1 MNSLRIS
8 TILYSLF
15 IISLFLKIRV
25 YFVIMILII
34 LFNFLFLKKIKLKK
48 YQIFS
53 ILLIGYTIF
62 SWFYTQGNEMKNLNT
77 LKMILGFSYISV
89 FENSFKNF
97 NPKSYIIFWKKINKV
112 LKILITLNF
121 FQILFIYIKNNIPLL
136 QIFYLKNSSMAYII
150 NFNDVYMFVGNENKN
165 IWSTKL
171 GIIAIIYY
179 FTQKH
184 IIKERVNKK
193 IIILSI
199 LTILL
204 ILSRTGILF
213 LSIFLFLNILENI
226 SFNRKVV
233 FFIPSIPFVYEIGN
247 IFYKRILRI
256 NFNNMHD
263 GGMTRLYNWNLFRL
277 NYFKENYI
285 LGIGLGGT
293 KKFLIKYNT
302 ILADGHMHNVI
313 LNILLELGMIGG
325 ILYFLLITNIFLES
339 RKYLKSSNIVLF
351 FPFFIV
357 LMLQYMGYDNDVVAY
372 FSFILLISYS
382 MKRGRG
388 YDNFISDSNNK

>member
-1 MNSLRIS
+1 MNSLKIN
-8 TILYSLF
+8 TFLYSLF

-25 YFVIMILII
+25 YFAIMILII
-34 LFNFLFLKKIKLKK
+34 LFNFLFLKNIKLKK

-53 ILLIGYTIF
+53 ILLIGYTTF
-62 SWFYTQGNEMKNLNT
+62 SWFYTQGNEIKNLNT

-112 LKILITLNF
+112 LKILIILNF

-199 LTILL
+199 ITILL

-226 SFNRKVV
+226 SFKRKIV
-233 FFIPSIPFVYEIGN
+233 FFIPSIPFIYEIGN
-247 IFYKRILRI
+247 IL
-256 NFNNMHD
+256 
-263 GGMTRLYNWNLFRL
+263 
-277 NYFKENYI
+277 
-285 LGIGLGGT
+285 
-293 KKFLIKYNT
+293 
-302 ILADGHMHNVI
+302 
-313 LNILLELGMIGG
+313 
-325 ILYFLLITNIFLES
+325 
-339 RKYLKSSNIVLF
+339 
-351 FPFFIV
+351 
-357 LMLQYMGYDNDVVAY
+357 
-372 FSFILLISYS
+372 
-382 MKRGRG
+382 
-388 YDNFISDSNNK
+388 

>member
-1 MNSLRIS
+1 MIS
-8 TILYSLF
+8 
-15 IISLFLKIRV
+15 
-25 YFVIMILII
+25 II
-34 LFNFLFLKKIKLKK
+34 LFNFLFLKNIKLKK

-62 SWFYTQGNEMKNLNT
+62 SWFYTQENEMKNLNT

-97 NPKSYIIFWKKINKV
+97 NSKSYIIFWKKINKV
-112 LKILITLNF
+112 LKILIISNF

-150 NFNDVYMFVGNENKN
+150 NFNDIYMFVGNENKN

-184 IIKERVNKK
+184 IIKEKVNKK
-193 IIILSI
+193 IIALSI
-199 LTILL
+199 LTIIL

-213 LSIFLFLNILENI
+213 LSIFLIFNILQNI
-226 SFNRKVV
+226 SFNKKVI
-233 FFIPSIPFVYEIGN
+233 FFIPSMPFIYGIGN
-247 IFYKRILRI
+247 FFYKRILRI

-277 NYFKENYI
+277 NYFKENYM

-293 KKFLIKYNT
+293 RKFLIKYNT
-302 ILADGHMHNVI
+302 ILADGHMHNVV

-325 ILYFLLITNIFLES
+325 TLYFLLITSIFFES
-339 RKYLKSSNIVLF
+339 RKYLKSKNTVLF

-382 MKRGRG
+382 TKRRRD
-388 YDNFISDSNNK
+388 YDNFISNCNNI